1 MIDALK
7 LCSLALNHNAP
18 SPFAS
23 MVKVDGGMMVAYG
36 GGFCIR
42 VPVDQD
48 IGAAFSPKALATFF
62 RIPRDK
68 VAYTIKF
75 PKLTVSHKKERLTI
89 NCLSPDELVTIDN
102 IETPTACTIN
112 KTNLKRAA
120 DLIETTNTN
129 PFALNVVFR
138 DGAVIS
144 TNNKVFFMGESGY
157 SGPEFN
163 ISKEAALA
171 LARFKS
177 PVIAIS
183 RNAHTVKFIHED
195 GSSLCAHISVAE
207 FPAIDF
213 LFEGDWQPF
222 KITDDILAVDC
233 DYVVIRQN
241 SVFYHTEGEKNTGT
255 IGEIENAVQGKVEL
269 CCKKQYFNELLKVS
283 NELEFISEQRI
294 KAVGD
299 DCAIISSMYRPKP

>member
-1 MIDALK
+1 MIEALK
-7 LCSLALNHNAP
+7 LCSLALNHSAP
-18 SPFAS
+18 TPTAN
-23 MVKVDGGMMVAYG
+23 MVKVEGGFMWSYG
-36 GGFCIR
+36 GNFSIK

-75 PKLTVSHKKERLTI
+75 PKLIVSHKKERLTI

-102 IETPTACTIN
+102 IETPTPCTLHKANI
-112 KTNLKRAA
+112 KRAA

-157 SGPEFN
+157 DGAEFN

-171 LARFKS
+171 LTRFKP
-177 PVIAIS
+177 PVVAIS

-222 KITDDILAVDC
+222 QIMDDILAIDC

-241 SVFYHTEGEKNTGT
+241 SVFYHTEGEKNTST
-255 IGEIENAVQGKVEL
+255 IGEIENAVQGEVEL
-269 CCKKQYFNELLKVS
+269 CCKKQYLNELLKVS

-294 KAVGD
+294 KAVGN

>member
-1 MIDALK
+1 MKDALK

-18 SPFAS
+18 TPTAA
-23 MVKVDGGMMVAYG
+23 MVKVDGGFMSAYG
-36 GGFCIR
+36 GAFCIR
-42 VPVDQD
+42 VPVSQD
-48 IGAAFSPKALATFF
+48 IGAAFTPTALATFF

-75 PKLTVSHKKERLTI
+75 PKLTVSHGKERLTI
-89 NCLSPDELVTIDN
+89 SCLAPEELPVVDN
-102 IETPTACTIN
+102 IETPIPCEIN
-112 KTNLKRAA
+112 IANVRKAA

-171 LARFKS
+171 LCRFKS
-177 PVIAIS
+177 PVVAIS

-222 KITDDILAVDC
+222 RITDDILAVDC

-255 IGEIENAVQGKVEL
+255 IGEIENAVQGEVEL
-269 CCKKQYFNELLKVS
+269 CCKKQYLNELLKVS
-283 NELEFISEQRI
+283 KELEFIPEQRI